1 MVQSGQRYGKEIEE
15 VFADVSDEDFWLAMK
30 IWLEGEDHILPEDD
44 LNELRDYL
52 IGEIKSNENH

>member
-15 VFADVSDEDFWLAMK
+15 VFADVSDEDFWLTMK
-30 IWLEGEDHILPEDD
+30 IWFEGEDHILPEED

-52 IGEIKSNENH
+52 IGEIKER